1 MWIADR
7 NVESKLMMK
16 TILKYFIL
24 LTLTAL
30 FTFKGEAADLD
41 KLAGKWAVKKTNDDG
56 QKFKQILEFKD
67 TKFKFWMK
75 NLEGQTF
82 IYAEGNASAEKVGDI
97 RILKL
102 TDIKA
107 GEGEDNIADIYDD
120 RTLVY
125 RTGYKTLTTATNFES
140 YRDEKPA
147 LDVYKKQE

>member
-1 MWIADR
+1 
-7 NVESKLMMK
+7 MMK

-125 RTGYKTLTTATNFES
+125 RTGYKTLTTA
-140 YRDEKPA
+140 
-147 LDVYKKQE
+147 